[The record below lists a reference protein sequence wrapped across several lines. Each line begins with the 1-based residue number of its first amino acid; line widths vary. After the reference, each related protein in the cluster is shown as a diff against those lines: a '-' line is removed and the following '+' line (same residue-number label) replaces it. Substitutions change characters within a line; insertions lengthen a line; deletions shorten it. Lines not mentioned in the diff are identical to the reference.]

1 MKGLFIIIAL
11 ASIAVLEAAGCNYI
25 KCFGVA
31 PELLLL
37 GVVYLSL
44 YSSKG
49 KGAVCGIIGGILKM
63 VFFGLNPSVLITYA
77 SAGFVIGFYKEMIYR
92 HSRPIRMALVFTAAI
107 YSNLI
112 YGILIS
118 SRGLP
123 YYKAVFFICIPSAA
137 YTALLTPVFFRIL
150 EAVTPSKEVEYRE
163 IIFKKRVFEG
173 RRPQ

>member
-1 MKGLFIIIAL
+1 MKVSFIIIAL
-11 ASIAVLEAAGCNYI
+11 TSIAILETSGCNYI
-25 KCFGVA
+25 KCFESA

-44 YSSKG
+44 YSSKETG
-49 KGAVCGIIGGILKM
+49 VVCGIIGGILKM
-63 VFFGLNPSVLITYA
+63 IFYGLNPLVLIIYA
-77 SAGFVIGFYKEMIYR
+77 STGFIIGFYKEMIYR
-92 HSRPIRMALVFTAAI
+92 HSRLIRMALVFTAVV

-123 YYKAVFFICIPSAA
+123 YYKAVFFICIPSAI
-137 YTALLTPVFFRIL
+137 YTALLAPAFFRIL
-150 EAVTPSKEVEYRE
+150 EAWTPSNEVEYRE
-163 IIFKKRVFEG
+163 IIFKKRVLEG